1 MAWRFLRDIKTN
13 TVAWA
18 KYHTIHILKARNNNN
33 KKEFVACRPGVINWL
48 VQYSDLREQIDLSEE
63 PSFFSGLTPDILR
76 IPIQDPYLT
85 AYVAENSVR
94 IQ

>member
-1 MAWRFLRDIKTN
+1 M
-13 TVAWA
+13 
-18 KYHTIHILKARNNNN
+18 
-33 KKEFVACRPGVINWL
+33 
-48 VQYSDLREQIDLSEE
+48 QYSELREQIDLSEE